1 MWFQQ
6 RKYRLTAS
14 NFGRVMTRKKEPT
27 KSFLSSL
34 FQSKN
39 LTNISSIQHGKQ
51 NEAVAKTLYVKKMQK
66 NVHAN
71 FSVYDSGLVINPSC
85 PYLGASPD
93 GKVFDPTSTNRF
105 GLLEIKCPYKW
116 RNCSMEVACEDPKF
130 YCHLVDGLPH
140 LKSDG
145 NELYYVQVQ
154 GQLALTGLEWCDFVV
169 YFSGSRSLNVERIQ
183 FNQVYW
189 NETVLPKLKRF
200 YFEHALPFFTQ
211 I

>member
-1 MWFQQ
+1 MSTNIPPPPNISTEHDAFLKKITIDVSETWNIQTNTTSQVEDAMWFQQ

-39 LTNISSIQHGKQ
+39 LTNVSSIQHGKQ

-105 GLLEIKCPYKW
+105 GLLEIKCSYKW
-116 RNCSMEVACEDPKF
+116 RNGSMEVACEDPKF

-145 NELYYVQVQ
+145 NELYYV
-154 GQLALTGLEWCDFVV
+154 
-169 YFSGSRSLNVERIQ
+169 
-183 FNQVYW
+183 
-189 NETVLPKLKRF
+189 
-200 YFEHALPFFTQ
+200 
-211 I
+211 